1 MAIRGKDEETK
12 NGMTIITN
20 MNGEK
25 RANEKLEAKYE
36 PGITSKELN
45 KLPGDTIQEKIEK
58 KFERQRTN
66 GLNDEPDEMMVAK
79 LNRKEKNDLALLKT
93 KEENSDTFGPLS
105 EKEKERLNELLIK
118 EKED

>member
-1 MAIRGKDEETK
+1 MAINFK
-12 NGMTIITN
+12 
-20 MNGEK
+20 GEK
-25 RANEKLEAKYE
+25 IKEPEDNIKY
-36 PGITSKELN
+36 S
-45 KLPGDTIQEKIEK
+45 EK
-58 KFERQRTN
+58 KFERQRDN
-66 GLNDEPDEMMVAK
+66 GLNNESEDMMMVK

>member
-1 MAIRGKDEETK
+1 MVMEFKDKKMQEPED
-12 NGMTIITN
+12 N
-20 MNGEK
+20 M
-25 RANEKLEAKYE
+25 RYA
-36 PGITSKELN
+36 
-45 KLPGDTIQEKIEK
+45 EK

-93 KEENSDTFGPLS
+93 KEENSDTFGPLTT
-105 EKEKERLNELLIK
+105 KEKERLNELLIK

>member
-1 MAIRGKDEETK
+1 MAINFE
-12 NGMTIITN
+12 
-20 MNGEK
+20 GEK
-25 RANEKLEAKYE
+25 IKEPEDNIKY
-36 PGITSKELN
+36 S
-45 KLPGDTIQEKIEK
+45 EK

-66 GLNDEPDEMMVAK
+66 GLNNEPDEMMVAK
-79 LNRKEKNDLALLKT
+79 LNRREQNDLALLKT

>member
-1 MAIRGKDEETK
+1 MAINFK
-12 NGMTIITN
+12 
-20 MNGEK
+20 GEK
-25 RANEKLEAKYE
+25 IKE
-36 PGITSKELN
+36 PEDNITYS
-45 KLPGDTIQEKIEK
+45 EK
-58 KFERQRTN
+58 KFERQKTN

-79 LNRKEKNDLALLKT
+79 LNRREQNDLAILKT